1 MKLPLTSPL
10 GFLLLRLRTRV
21 DGARRSPERGASAIE
36 WVIITAVLLTLAGV
50 VGWAI
55 YNFVSDAAN
64 ELEVPD
70 LPDGT

>member
-10 GFLLLRLRTRV
+10 GLLVLHLRVRLDRART
-21 DGARRSPERGASAIE
+21 SPERGASAVE
-36 WVIITAVLLTLAGV
+36 WVIITAVLLALAGV

-55 YNFVSDAAN
+55 YNFVSEAA
-64 ELEVPD
+64 EDLEVPE